1 MKSIAEKNDASRS
14 RAVPMAMMLF
24 ALIVTF
30 TGLLSGDGPH
40 SPPPPALGTAQM
52 ELIRADAN
60 AGFPLPPEPDNPP
73 RGPGL

>member
-24 ALIVTF
+24 ALIATF
-30 TGLLSGDGPH
+30 TGLLSGGGPN
-40 SPPPPALGTAQM
+40 STPAPGLGTDQT

-73 RGPGL
+73 RGPGV